1 MILFSLVDKFASERI
16 EAEEGDIIKIDKD
29 GNITRSQF
37 QPAPSYNHFSRCK
50 WWYGGYEDYF
60 TTYEETLVEMAH
72 CFGVDENDVIL
83 LLDFGYSADEV
94 AELMMDAG
102 LFQETIRD
110 VKFMEGEELYSS
122 YCYGG
127 VF

>member
-1 MILFSLVDKFASERI
+1 
-16 EAEEGDIIKIDKD
+16 
-29 GNITRSQF
+29 
-37 QPAPSYNHFSRCK
+37 
-50 WWYGGYEDYF
+50 
-60 TTYEETLVEMAH
+60 MAH

-94 AELMMDAG
+94 ADLIMDAG

-110 VKFMEGEELYSS
+110 VKFMEGEELYNS